1 MNASDQ
7 SGDPAADLLR
17 LDEFLPY
24 RLSVAS
30 NIVSETIAATYRSHF
45 GLTIPEWRLVAVVA
59 EGAGLTQ
66 RDIVTRTR
74 MDKVTVSRSAR
85 ALVDRG
91 LLLRRERSEDRRSH
105 ELVLTDAGEDLHRRI
120 GAQARAIERAIF
132 GRFDAEEL
140 AAFDTMLRRVNDAA
154 LALLKAKVRPFAFV
168 SVAFVSM
175 VCRVGD

>member
-1 MNASDQ
+1 M
-7 SGDPAADLLR
+7 
-17 LDEFLPY
+17 
-24 RLSVAS
+24 
-30 NIVSETIAATYRSHF
+30 
-45 GLTIPEWRLVAVVA
+45 VAVVA

-91 LLLRRERSEDRRSH
+91 LLLRRARSEDRRSH

-154 LALLKAKVRPFAFV
+154 LALLE
-168 SVAFVSM
+168 
-175 VCRVGD
+175 GEG